1 MRELEQQR
9 KGRNKNTIIDYNYI
23 SSNRYRKKFDYIS
36 NDKKLNKLLYKIAKK
51 MLLHRSGTEYEDMY
65 WIDLINGKIVCKIT
79 DSKYKKK
86 ILYTTTIK
94 KMIKK
99 SENLLTIHTHPDSF
113 PPSIDDINSNY
124 DHNYEIGIVIC
135 HDGRVYMYSA
145 EERIN
150 VNYYKLTVEDYLKN
164 GYNEDTAQIEALK
177 EMQKKLVMPGSVEEK
192 AEYKKSLLPYA
203 IGAAIIFTGSWL
215 PQLIF
220 DLTNEVL

>member
-99 SENLLTIHTHPDSF
+99 SENLLTIHTHPASF

-177 EMQKKLVMPGSVEEK
+177 ELQKKFSIYFK
-192 AEYKKSLLPYA
+192 
-203 IGAAIIFTGSWL
+203 
-215 PQLIF
+215 
-220 DLTNEVL
+220 EVTEDDCV

>member
-1 MRELEQQR
+1 VRELEQQR

-150 VNYYKLTVEDYLKN
+150 VNYYKLRVEDYLKN

-177 EMQKKLVMPGSVEEK
+177 ELQKKFSIYFK
-192 AEYKKSLLPYA
+192 
-203 IGAAIIFTGSWL
+203 
-215 PQLIF
+215 
-220 DLTNEVL
+220 EVTEDDCV

>member
-51 MLLHRSGTEYEDMY
+51 MLLHRSRTEYEDMY

-177 EMQKKLVMPGSVEEK
+177 ELQKKFSIYFKVVTE
-192 AEYKKSLLPYA
+192 
-203 IGAAIIFTGSWL
+203 
-215 PQLIF
+215 
-220 DLTNEVL
+220 DDCV

>member
-9 KGRNKNTIIDYNYI
+9 KGRNTIIDYNYI

-177 EMQKKLVMPGSVEEK
+177 EMQKKFSIYFK
-192 AEYKKSLLPYA
+192 
-203 IGAAIIFTGSWL
+203 
-215 PQLIF
+215 
-220 DLTNEVL
+220 EVTEDDCV

>member
-36 NDKKLNKLLYKIAKK
+36 NDKKLNKLLYIIAKK
-51 MLLHRSGTEYEDMY
+51 RLLHRSGTEYEDMY

-164 GYNEDTAQIEALK
+164 GYNEDTAQMEALK
-177 EMQKKLVMPGSVEEK
+177 ELQKKFSIYFK
-192 AEYKKSLLPYA
+192 
-203 IGAAIIFTGSWL
+203 
-215 PQLIF
+215 
-220 DLTNEVL
+220 EVTEDDCV

>member
-164 GYNEDTAQIEALK
+164 GYNEDIAQIEALK
-177 EMQKKLVMPGSVEEK
+177 ELQKKFSIYFKEH
-192 AEYKKSLLPYA
+192 SC
-203 IGAAIIFTGSWL
+203 
-215 PQLIF
+215 
-220 DLTNEVL
+220 

>member
-94 KMIKK
+94 KTIKK

-145 EERIN
+145 EEKIN
-150 VNYYKLTVEDYLKN
+150 VNYYKLIVEDYLKN

-177 EMQKKLVMPGSVEEK
+177 ELQKKFSIYFK
-192 AEYKKSLLPYA
+192 
-203 IGAAIIFTGSWL
+203 
-215 PQLIF
+215 
-220 DLTNEVL
+220 EVTEDDCV

>member
-145 EERIN
+145 EEKIN

-177 EMQKKLVMPGSVEEK
+177 ELQKKFSIYFK
-192 AEYKKSLLPYA
+192 
-203 IGAAIIFTGSWL
+203 
-215 PQLIF
+215 
-220 DLTNEVL
+220 EVTEDDCV

>member
-135 HDGRVYMYSA
+135 HDGRAYMYSA

-177 EMQKKLVMPGSVEEK
+177 EMQKKFSIYFK
-192 AEYKKSLLPYA
+192 
-203 IGAAIIFTGSWL
+203 
-215 PQLIF
+215 
-220 DLTNEVL
+220 EVTEDDCV

>member
-51 MLLHRSGTEYEDMY
+51 MLLHRSGPEYEDMY

-177 EMQKKLVMPGSVEEK
+177 ELQKKFSIYFK
-192 AEYKKSLLPYA
+192 
-203 IGAAIIFTGSWL
+203 
-215 PQLIF
+215 
-220 DLTNEVL
+220 EVTEDDCV

>member
-65 WIDLINGKIVCKIT
+65 WIDLLNGKIVCKIT

-177 EMQKKLVMPGSVEEK
+177 EMQKKFSIYFK
-192 AEYKKSLLPYA
+192 
-203 IGAAIIFTGSWL
+203 
-215 PQLIF
+215 
-220 DLTNEVL
+220 EVTEDDCV

>member
-65 WIDLINGKIVCKIT
+65 WIDLINGKMVCKIT

-177 EMQKKLVMPGSVEEK
+177 EMQKKFSIYFK
-192 AEYKKSLLPYA
+192 
-203 IGAAIIFTGSWL
+203 
-215 PQLIF
+215 
-220 DLTNEVL
+220 EVTEDDCV

>member
-177 EMQKKLVMPGSVEEK
+177 EMQKKFSIYFK
-192 AEYKKSLLPYA
+192 
-203 IGAAIIFTGSWL
+203 
-215 PQLIF
+215 
-220 DLTNEVL
+220 EVTEDDCV

>member
-65 WIDLINGKIVCKIT
+65 WIDLIKGKIVCKIT

-177 EMQKKLVMPGSVEEK
+177 ELQNKFSIYFK
-192 AEYKKSLLPYA
+192 
-203 IGAAIIFTGSWL
+203 
-215 PQLIF
+215 
-220 DLTNEVL
+220 EVTEDDCV

>member
-51 MLLHRSGTEYEDMY
+51 MLLHRLGTEYEDMY

-177 EMQKKLVMPGSVEEK
+177 ELQKKFSIYFK
-192 AEYKKSLLPYA
+192 
-203 IGAAIIFTGSWL
+203 
-215 PQLIF
+215 
-220 DLTNEVL
+220 EVTEDDCV

>member
-65 WIDLINGKIVCKIT
+65 WIDLINRKIVCKIT

-145 EERIN
+145 EEKIN

-177 EMQKKLVMPGSVEEK
+177 ELQKKFSIYFK
-192 AEYKKSLLPYA
+192 
-203 IGAAIIFTGSWL
+203 
-215 PQLIF
+215 
-220 DLTNEVL
+220 EVTEDDCV

>member
-150 VNYYKLTVEDYLKN
+150 ANYYKLTVEDYLKN

-177 EMQKKLVMPGSVEEK
+177 ELQKKFSIYFK
-192 AEYKKSLLPYA
+192 
-203 IGAAIIFTGSWL
+203 
-215 PQLIF
+215 
-220 DLTNEVL
+220 EVTEDDCV

>member
-94 KMIKK
+94 KTIKK

-177 EMQKKLVMPGSVEEK
+177 EMQKKFSIYFK
-192 AEYKKSLLPYA
+192 
-203 IGAAIIFTGSWL
+203 
-215 PQLIF
+215 
-220 DLTNEVL
+220 EVTEDDCV

>member
-1 MRELEQQR
+1 MIIQRRGSLVRELEQQR

-177 EMQKKLVMPGSVEEK
+177 EMQKKFSIYFK
-192 AEYKKSLLPYA
+192 
-203 IGAAIIFTGSWL
+203 
-215 PQLIF
+215 
-220 DLTNEVL
+220 EVTEDDCV

>member
-1 MRELEQQR
+1 LNFKANSQPIFQEKVLLIHIIQRRGSLVRELEQQR

-177 EMQKKLVMPGSVEEK
+177 EMQKKFSIYFK
-192 AEYKKSLLPYA
+192 
-203 IGAAIIFTGSWL
+203 
-215 PQLIF
+215 
-220 DLTNEVL
+220 EVTEDDCV

>member
-1 MRELEQQR
+1 MYLDYIVLNFMANSQPIFQEKVLFIHIIQRRGSLVRELEQQR

-124 DHNYEIGIVIC
+124 DHNYEIGIVI
-135 HDGRVYMYSA
+135 
-145 EERIN
+145 
-150 VNYYKLTVEDYLKN
+150 
-164 GYNEDTAQIEALK
+164 
-177 EMQKKLVMPGSVEEK
+177 
-192 AEYKKSLLPYA
+192 
-203 IGAAIIFTGSWL
+203 
-215 PQLIF
+215 
-220 DLTNEVL
+220 

>member
-177 EMQKKLVMPGSVEEK
+177 EMQKKFSIYFKEH
-192 AEYKKSLLPYA
+192 SC
-203 IGAAIIFTGSWL
+203 
-215 PQLIF
+215 
-220 DLTNEVL
+220 

>member
-150 VNYYKLTVEDYLKN
+150 VNYYKLTVATVYKGNIIKN
-164 GYNEDTAQIEALK
+164 LIMDCQSYTKYRPNETTGGIFVSWRRK
-177 EMQKKLVMPGSVEEK
+177 EE
-192 AEYKKSLLPYA
+192 LPT
-203 IGAAIIFTGSWL
+203 GA
-215 PQLIF
+215 
-220 DLTNEVL
+220 

>member
-1 MRELEQQR
+1 VRELEQQR

-177 EMQKKLVMPGSVEEK
+177 ELQKKFSIYFK
-192 AEYKKSLLPYA
+192 
-203 IGAAIIFTGSWL
+203 
-215 PQLIF
+215 
-220 DLTNEVL
+220 EVTEDDCV

>member
-135 HDGRVYMYSA
+135 HDGKVYMYSA

-177 EMQKKLVMPGSVEEK
+177 ELQNKFSIYFK
-192 AEYKKSLLPYA
+192 
-203 IGAAIIFTGSWL
+203 
-215 PQLIF
+215 
-220 DLTNEVL
+220 EVTEDDCV

>member
-23 SSNRYRKKFDYIS
+23 SSNRYRKKVDYIS

-177 EMQKKLVMPGSVEEK
+177 ELQKKFSIYFK
-192 AEYKKSLLPYA
+192 
-203 IGAAIIFTGSWL
+203 
-215 PQLIF
+215 
-220 DLTNEVL
+220 EVTEDDCV

>member
-86 ILYTTTIK
+86 IIYTTTIK

-177 EMQKKLVMPGSVEEK
+177 EMQKKFSIYFK
-192 AEYKKSLLPYA
+192 
-203 IGAAIIFTGSWL
+203 
-215 PQLIF
+215 
-220 DLTNEVL
+220 EVTEDDCV

>member
-145 EERIN
+145 EERIH

-177 EMQKKLVMPGSVEEK
+177 EMQKKFSIYFK
-192 AEYKKSLLPYA
+192 
-203 IGAAIIFTGSWL
+203 
-215 PQLIF
+215 
-220 DLTNEVL
+220 EVTEDDCV

>member
-177 EMQKKLVMPGSVEEK
+177 EMQKKFSIYFKG
-192 AEYKKSLLPYA
+192 
-203 IGAAIIFTGSWL
+203 GNRG
-215 PQLIF
+215 
-220 DLTNEVL
+220 

>member
-177 EMQKKLVMPGSVEEK
+177 ELQKKISIYFK
-192 AEYKKSLLPYA
+192 
-203 IGAAIIFTGSWL
+203 
-215 PQLIF
+215 
-220 DLTNEVL
+220 EVTEDDCV

>member
-177 EMQKKLVMPGSVEEK
+177 ELQKKFSIYFKEH
-192 AEYKKSLLPYA
+192 SC
-203 IGAAIIFTGSWL
+203 
-215 PQLIF
+215 
-220 DLTNEVL
+220 

>member
-1 MRELEQQR
+1 
-9 KGRNKNTIIDYNYI
+9 
-23 SSNRYRKKFDYIS
+23 
-36 NDKKLNKLLYKIAKK
+36 

-150 VNYYKLTVEDYLKN
+150 VNYYKLRVEDYLKN

-177 EMQKKLVMPGSVEEK
+177 ELQKKFSIYFK
-192 AEYKKSLLPYA
+192 
-203 IGAAIIFTGSWL
+203 
-215 PQLIF
+215 
-220 DLTNEVL
+220 EVTEDDCV